1 MLELPIAAKGLLAPR
16 HQEMLLED
24 LQPRR
29 WAGFSYSLSTWRLG
43 RACASKSLGNVYIA
57 PALEEVT

>member
-1 MLELPIAAKGLLAPR
+1 MLELPIAAKVLLAPR

-29 WAGFSYSLSTWRLG
+29 WAGILYSLTWRPG
-43 RACASKSLGNVYIA
+43 RACASKSLGHVYIA

>member
-29 WAGFSYSLSTWRLG
+29 RAGFSYSHTWRRG
-43 RACASKSLGNVYIA
+43 RACASKNLGNVYIA
-57 PALEEVT
+57 LALEEVT